1 MMKIGVARTALGYEL
16 GPKLDQGEGETD
28 EPGYLLVIKGVR
40 VYGWFGQR

>member
-1 MMKIGVARTALGYEL
+1 MMQVGVARRGYEL

-28 EPGYLLVIKGVR
+28 ELGHLLVIKGVR

>member
-28 EPGYLLVIKGVR
+28 EVWDKGVR
-40 VYGWFGQR
+40 VHGWFGQR